1 MIHSL
6 TDNIFYSEPVAAS
19 DRPLLGLVTGSQA
32 SLMVDSGISPAHA
45 REFLTA
51 IARFEPAPLK
61 FQFLTHWHWDHV
73 FAIPTVGAEC
83 IAHTLTEEKLQEM
96 RGFSWDDAGIEELVE
111 SGFLPRFGADCL
123 KAEMLA
129 EQERVIGNVDRVFT
143 EPFELNLGGITAYI
157 EHLGGT
163 HTADSSVLYVPECR
177 VVFAGDCIYG
187 RRFNGSYGYR
197 LDELTRMTTQLRS
210 YAADFYLISH
220 ELPYSREALF
230 SFLDRL
236 IDIGRIVGEDSDST
250 RAEREFEVLNNRA
263 PNEED
268 KEMIRMFT
276 GPNAAQRDAS

>member
-6 TDNIFYSEPVAAS
+6 TDNIYYSEPVAAT
-19 DRPLLGLVTGSQA
+19 DRPLLGLITGSQA

-45 REFLTA
+45 REFLAA
-51 IARFEPAPLK
+51 IACCEPAPLK
-61 FQFLTHWHWDHV
+61 YQFLTHWHWDHV

-83 IAHTLTEEKLQEM
+83 IAHALTEEKLREM
-96 RGFSWDDAGIEELVE
+96 RGYSWANAGIEQLVE

-123 KAEMLA
+123 KAEMPA

-143 EPFELNLGGITAYI
+143 EPLELDLGGITARI

-163 HTADSSVLYVPECR
+163 HTADSSVLYVPER
-177 VVFAGDCIYG
+177 KVVFAGDCIYG

-197 LDELTRMTTQLRS
+197 LDELSRMTTQLRS
-210 YAADFYLISH
+210 YDADHYLISH
-220 ELPYSREALF
+220 EQPYTRQALF

-236 IDIGRIVGEDSDST
+236 IDIGRIVGEGSDST
-250 RAEREFEVLNNRA
+250 RAEREFEAQHGRS

-268 KEMIRMFT
+268 KEIIRMFT
-276 GPNAAQRDAS
+276 GPNAGPPAS